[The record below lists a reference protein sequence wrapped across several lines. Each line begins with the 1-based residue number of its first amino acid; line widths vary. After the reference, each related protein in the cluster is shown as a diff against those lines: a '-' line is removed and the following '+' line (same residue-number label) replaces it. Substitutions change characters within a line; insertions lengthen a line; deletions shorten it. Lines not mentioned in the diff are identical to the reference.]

1 MIEKLGNFQKKA
13 FLILKNTFLTWLINY
28 NMKEILKI
36 NNLTKIY
43 NNKFKALDH
52 LSLNIYEGEIF
63 ALLGPNGAGKSTLIN
78 TICGI
83 LNFDK
88 GNINVNDHDIKTDYR
103 KARSL
108 IGVVPQELNLEA
120 FETVWN
126 NVNYSRG
133 LYGKPPNYKY
143 IEALLKE
150 LSLWEKKDSK
160 LRELSGGMKRR
171 VLIAKALSHEPKVLF
186 LDEPTASVDVELRK
200 DMWEVVKRLK
210 QKGVTI
216 ILTTHYIDE
225 AEEIADRVGIIN
237 NGKIILIDEKD
248 NLIKKMGQKILN
260 IELTIPI
267 NEIPEKLK
275 SFNLQLNI
283 ERNILTYNYDT
294 KGKNT
299 GITSLL
305 SEIKSLGLQL
315 KDISTEQ
322 SSLETIFLNLV
333 KESENELVRT

>member
-1 MIEKLGNFQKKA
+1 MR
-13 FLILKNTFLTWLINY
+13 
-28 NMKEILKI
+28 EILKI
-36 NNLTKIY
+36 NNITKIY
-43 NNKFKALDH
+43 KNQFKALDE
-52 LSLNIYEGEIF
+52 LNLNINEGEIF

-78 TICGI
+78 TVCGI

-88 GNINVNDHDIKTDYR
+88 GDIKVNEFDIIKDYR

-108 IGVVPQELNLEA
+108 IGIVPQELNLEA
-120 FETVWN
+120 FETVWD

-133 LYGKPPNYKY
+133 LYGKSPNHKY
-143 IEALLKE
+143 IEKLLKE
-150 LSLWEKKDSK
+150 LSLWDKKDSK

-200 DMWEVVKRLK
+200 DMWKVIQKLK
-210 QKGVTI
+210 EKNVTI
-216 ILTTHYIDE
+216 ILTTHYIEE

-237 NGKIILIDEKD
+237 NGKIILVDEKE
-248 NLIKKMGQKILN
+248 NLIKKLGQKILK
-260 IELTIPI
+260 IELSEPIKLIPK
-267 NEIPEKLK
+267 ELK
-275 SFNLQLNI
+275 NFKLQLNSDK
-283 ERNILTYNYDT
+283 NILIYTYDT

-305 SEIKSLGLQL
+305 SDIKSLGLKL

-322 SSLETIFLNLV
+322 SSLESIFLNLV
-333 KESENELVRT
+333 KESENELARA

>member
-1 MIEKLGNFQKKA
+1 M
-13 FLILKNTFLTWLINY
+13 
-28 NMKEILKI
+28 MREILKI
-36 NNLTKIY
+36 NKITKVY
-43 NNKFKALDH
+43 KNKFKALDE
-52 LSLNIYEGEIF
+52 LSLNINEGEIF

-78 TICGI
+78 TVCGI
-83 LNFDK
+83 LNFDD
-88 GNINVNDHDIKTDYR
+88 GNISVNEHDIIKDYR

-108 IGVVPQELNLEA
+108 IGIVPQELNLEA

-133 LYGKPPNYKY
+133 LYGKSPDYKY
-143 IEALLKE
+143 IEELLKE
-150 LSLWEKKDSK
+150 LSLWDKKDNK

-200 DMWEVVKRLK
+200 DMWKVIQKLK
-210 QKGVTI
+210 EKNVTI
-216 ILTTHYIDE
+216 ILTTHYIEE

-237 NGKIILIDEKD
+237 NGKIILVDEKKK
-248 NLIKKMGQKILN
+248 LIQKLGQKILK
-260 IELTIPI
+260 IELSEPIELIP
-267 NEIPEKLK
+267 NALE
-275 SFNLQLNI
+275 SFKLQLNN
-283 ERNILTYNYDT
+283 EKNILTYTYDT

-322 SSLETIFLNLV
+322 SSLESIFLNLV
-333 KESENELVRT
+333 KESENELARA

>member
-1 MIEKLGNFQKKA
+1 MR
-13 FLILKNTFLTWLINY
+13 
-28 NMKEILKI
+28 EILKI
-36 NNLTKIY
+36 HKITKIY
-43 NNKFKALDH
+43 KNKFKALDE
-52 LSLNIYEGEIF
+52 LSLNINEGEIF

-78 TICGI
+78 TVCGI
-83 LNFDK
+83 LNFDD
-88 GNINVNDHDIKTDYR
+88 GNISVNEHDIIKDYR

-108 IGVVPQELNLEA
+108 IGIVPQELNLEA

-133 LYGKPPNYKY
+133 LYGKSPNYKY
-143 IEALLKE
+143 IEELLKE
-150 LSLWEKKDSK
+150 LSLWDKKNNK

-200 DMWEVVKRLK
+200 DMWKVIQKLK
-210 QKGVTI
+210 EKNVTI
-216 ILTTHYIDE
+216 ILTTHYIEE

-237 NGKIILIDEKD
+237 NGKIILVDEKKK
-248 NLIKKMGQKILN
+248 LIQKLGQKILK
-260 IELTIPI
+260 IELSEPIKLIP
-267 NEIPEKLK
+267 NALENFK
-275 SFNLQLNI
+275 LQLNN
-283 ERNILTYNYDT
+283 EKNILTYTYDT

-305 SEIKSLGLQL
+305 SELKNLGLQL

-322 SSLETIFLNLV
+322 SSLESIFLNLV
-333 KESENELVRT
+333 KESENEFARS

>member
-1 MIEKLGNFQKKA
+1 MS
-13 FLILKNTFLTWLINY
+13 
-28 NMKEILKI
+28 EILKI
-36 NNLTKIY
+36 SKVSKIY
-43 NNKFKALDH
+43 NNKFQALDN
-52 LSLNIYEGEIF
+52 LTLNINEGEIF

-78 TICGI
+78 TVCGI
-83 LNFDK
+83 LNFDT
-88 GNINVNDHDIKTDYR
+88 GSIIVNNFDIKKQYR

-108 IGVVPQELNLEA
+108 IGIVPQELHLEA

-133 LYGKPPNYKY
+133 LYGKSSNHLY
-143 IEALLKE
+143 IEKLLKE
-150 LSLWEKKDSK
+150 LSLWEKKDNK

-171 VLIAKALSHEPKVLF
+171 VLIAKALSHEPKILF

-210 QKGVTI
+210 MNGVTI

-237 NGKIILIDEKD
+237 NGKIILVDEKES
-248 NLIKKMGQKILN
+248 LINKLGQKILK
-260 IELTIPI
+260 IELANPI
-267 NEIPEKLK
+267 EEIPADL
-275 SFNLQLNI
+275 SDFNLELNKKMDV
-283 ERNILTYNYDT
+283 LTYVYDT

-305 SEIKSLGLQL
+305 SEIKNLGIQL

-322 SSLETIFLNLV
+322 SSLESIFLNLL
-333 KESENELVRT
+333 KESENELVRS

>member
-1 MIEKLGNFQKKA
+1 MS
-13 FLILKNTFLTWLINY
+13 
-28 NMKEILKI
+28 EILKI
-36 NNLTKIY
+36 SNLTKLY
-43 NNKFKALDH
+43 NNKFQALDN
-52 LSLNIYEGEIF
+52 LSLNIKKGEIF

-83 LNFDK
+83 LNFDE
-88 GNINVNDHDIKTDYR
+88 GSITVDEFNIKTQYR

-108 IGVVPQELNLEA
+108 IGIVPQELNLEA
-120 FETVWN
+120 FETVWD

-133 LYGKPPNYKY
+133 LYGKSPNHSYT
-143 IEALLKE
+143 ENLLKE
-150 LSLWEKKDSK
+150 LSLWDKKDSK

-210 QKGVTI
+210 QEGVTI
-216 ILTTHYIDE
+216 ILTTHYIEE

-237 NGKIILIDEKD
+237 NGKIILVDEKE
-248 NLIKKMGQKILN
+248 NLIKKLGQKILK
-260 IELTIPI
+260 IELVEPI
-267 NEIPEKLK
+267 NEIPSNLMN
-275 SFNLQLNI
+275 FNLEINK
-283 ERNILTYNYDT
+283 ENNILTYIYDT

-305 SEIKSLGLQL
+305 SEIKALGIQL

-322 SSLETIFLNLV
+322 SSLESIFLNLV
-333 KESENELVRT
+333 KESENELVRS

>member
-1 MIEKLGNFQKKA
+1 M
-13 FLILKNTFLTWLINY
+13 
-28 NMKEILKI
+28 MREILKI
-36 NNLTKIY
+36 NKITKVY
-43 NNKFKALDH
+43 KNKFKALDE
-52 LSLNIYEGEIF
+52 LSLNINEGEIF

-78 TICGI
+78 TVCGI
-83 LNFDK
+83 LNFDD
-88 GNINVNDHDIKTDYR
+88 GNISVNEHDIIKDYR

-108 IGVVPQELNLEA
+108 IGIVPQELNLEA

-133 LYGKPPNYKY
+133 LYGKSPDYKY
-143 IEALLKE
+143 IEELLKE
-150 LSLWEKKDSK
+150 LSLWDKKDNK

-200 DMWEVVKRLK
+200 DMWKVIQKLK
-210 QKGVTI
+210 EKNVTI
-216 ILTTHYIDE
+216 ILTTHYIEE

-237 NGKIILIDEKD
+237 NGKIILVDEKKK
-248 NLIKKMGQKILN
+248 LIQKLGQKILK
-260 IELTIPI
+260 IELSEPIELIP
-267 NEIPEKLK
+267 NALENFK
-275 SFNLQLNI
+275 LQLNN
-283 ERNILTYNYDT
+283 EKNILTYTYDT

-322 SSLETIFLNLV
+322 SSLESIFLNLL
-333 KESENELVRT
+333 KESENEFART

>member
-1 MIEKLGNFQKKA
+1 MR
-13 FLILKNTFLTWLINY
+13 
-28 NMKEILKI
+28 EILKI
-36 NNLTKIY
+36 NNITKIY
-43 NNKFKALDH
+43 KNQFKALDE
-52 LSLNIYEGEIF
+52 LSLNINEGEIF

-78 TICGI
+78 TVCGI

-88 GNINVNDHDIKTDYR
+88 GDIKVNEFDIIKDYR

-108 IGVVPQELNLEA
+108 IGIVPQELNLEA
-120 FETVWN
+120 FETVWD

-133 LYGKPPNYKY
+133 LYGKSPNHKY
-143 IEALLKE
+143 IEKLLKE
-150 LSLWEKKDSK
+150 LSLWDKKNSK

-200 DMWEVVKRLK
+200 DMWKVIQKLK
-210 QKGVTI
+210 EKNVTI
-216 ILTTHYIDE
+216 ILTTHYIEE

-237 NGKIILIDEKD
+237 NGKIILVDEKE
-248 NLIKKMGQKILN
+248 NLIKKLGQKILK
-260 IELTIPI
+260 IELSKPVKLIPK
-267 NEIPEKLK
+267 ELK
-275 SFNLQLNI
+275 NFKLQLNSDK
-283 ERNILTYNYDT
+283 NILIYTYDT

-305 SEIKSLGLQL
+305 SDIKSLGLQL

-322 SSLETIFLNLV
+322 SSLESIFLNLV
-333 KESENELVRT
+333 KESENELARA